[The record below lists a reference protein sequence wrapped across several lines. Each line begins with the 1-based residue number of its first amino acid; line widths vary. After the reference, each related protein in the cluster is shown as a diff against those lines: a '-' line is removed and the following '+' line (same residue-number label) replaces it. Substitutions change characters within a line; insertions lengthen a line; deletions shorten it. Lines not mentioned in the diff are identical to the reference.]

1 MGIACLRN
9 RNNERTCLGMCGIAG
24 EGESVKQSKMAVY
37 AWDLRHTCLYQ
48 KALETLF
55 VNITRKK
62 QKTKETL
69 CQQGFC
75 LAIFGITY
83 LFFYLKTSSN
93 FSVVLRFVKP
103 VNSNK
108 VRFLFPPS
116 RVVDRVS
123 SVSRALYFQDAL
135 LAVNPCKNFFTDQPF
150 LKQSLQHF
158 KGSVLPGYL
167 VGG

>member
-55 VNITRKK
+55 FN
-62 QKTKETL
+62 KTKKEQKPKETQ

-108 VRFLFPPS
+108 VRFLFLPWPS
-116 RVVDRVS
+116 LSKSFARWFKVPS
-123 SVSRALYFQDAL
+123 GLGE
-135 LAVNPCKNFFTDQPF
+135 P
-150 LKQSLQHF
+150 LQNVF
-158 KGSVLPGYL
+158 ATVFN
-167 VGG
+167 